1 MATHWRHSGGKLREL
16 GPGSLT
22 EKELLA
28 ILISPGIRGRSAE
41 TIAGD
46 ILERFGSLAGLANQ
60 PLEKLLD
67 IKGLAD
73 VKIIRLA
80 AALEIARRLSRKS
93 REATP

>member
-1 MATHWRHSGGKLREL
+1 
-16 GPGSLT
+16 LT

-41 TIAGD
+41 FIAAE
-46 ILERFGSLAGLANQ
+46 ILDRFGSLKGLANQ
-60 PLEKLLD
+60 PLEKLLE

-80 AALEIARRLSRKS
+80 AALELALRLAREKTDNDK
-93 REATP
+93 AK